1 MNKVES
7 EIINVLKQG
16 VPLRARAIA
25 KVLGVS
31 RREVNH
37 YLYTSLQALVIQD
50 QQYRWMLRSALRKGE
65 QVSLPFDEIT
75 QKQSSLD
82 ELLKQHQQEARAM
95 LLEQTLKSLI
105 VPSEE

>member
-7 EIINVLKQG
+7 GIISVLRQG

-37 YLYTSLQALVIQD
+37 YLYTSLQALVIRD
-50 QQYRWMLRSALRKGE
+50 QQYRWMLKSLLRQEE
-65 QVSLPFDEIT
+65 QLSLSLEIE
-75 QKQSSLD
+75 QEQSLLD
-82 ELLKQHQQEARAM
+82 ELLMQQQQQARATT
-95 LLEQTLKSLI
+95 LEQTLRSLI
-105 VPSEE
+105 DVLEE

>member
-7 EIINVLKQG
+7 GIINVLRQG

-25 KVLGVS
+25 SILGVS

-50 QQYRWMLRSALRKGE
+50 QQYRWILKSSLRQEE
-65 QVSLPFDEIT
+65 QLSLPLARL
-75 QKQSSLD
+75 QGSSSLD
-82 ELLKQHQQEARAM
+82 ELLMQHQQQVREIT
-95 LLEQTLKSLI
+95 LEQTLRSLI
-105 VPSEE
+105 DFSEE